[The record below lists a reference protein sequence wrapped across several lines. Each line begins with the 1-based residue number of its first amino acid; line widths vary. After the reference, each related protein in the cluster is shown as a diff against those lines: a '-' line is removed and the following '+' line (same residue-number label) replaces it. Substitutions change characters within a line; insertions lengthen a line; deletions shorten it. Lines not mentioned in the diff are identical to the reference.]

1 MSSNCTSKQCVP
13 QELGNTGCLEP
24 GGSASSLCA
33 RGGQIPRLNAVG
45 KRRPFF
51 GAGFPASSGRNGAN
65 HSICCTRKAGSVFP
79 EMTLRHEGM
88 RELVRELAA
97 GGFFEG
103 WRAAPRVV
111 PSAEASGGTAFLQIS
126 VGCPHNGCIF
136 CPFFKDVAFSQKPLP
151 RIEEEVRFV
160 AAECSRRGLP
170 VRRVMLLDA
179 DALCTE
185 QARLEQVLRL
195 VRAHFPG
202 RRVSSAQ
209 VTAYD
214 ELSECLYFR
223 SVESWVEPVEVSAF
237 CHTESV
243 LAKGVDGLRRLRE
256 LGLGLLWWGL
266 ESGSARLLR
275 LMRKTKGGV
284 PGTERE
290 RFLAAGETLR
300 EAGIHFV
307 AIILVG
313 LGGERFYDEHL
324 QETLS
329 LLRQLDPPGVSFS
342 DLVVVA
348 GTGYAKLVEAGLL
361 DVLPPQRMAEQRR
374 VFEQSDLAAV
384 QYDYELAVNPGNERE
399 SGLGS
404 GERLTP
410 SPAATRHF
418 QVTGNAVR

>member
-1 MSSNCTSKQCVP
+1 
-13 QELGNTGCLEP
+13 
-24 GGSASSLCA
+24 
-33 RGGQIPRLNAVG
+33 
-45 KRRPFF
+45 
-51 GAGFPASSGRNGAN
+51 
-65 HSICCTRKAGSVFP
+65 
-79 EMTLRHEGM
+79 M
-88 RELVRELAA
+88 RELVRELVA

-103 WRAAPRVV
+103 WDAAPRVV
-111 PSAEASGGTAFLQIS
+111 PSAEASGGTAFLQIN

-136 CPFFKDVAFSQKPLP
+136 CPFFKDVAFSEKPLW
-151 RIEEEVRFV
+151 RIAEEARFV

-185 QARLEQVLRL
+185 QAKLEQVLRL

-214 ELSECLYFR
+214 ESSECLYFR
-223 SVESWVEPVEVSAF
+223 RVESRVEPVEVSAF

-256 LGLGLLWWGL
+256 LGLGLLWWGV
-266 ESGSARLLR
+266 ETGSARLLR
-275 LMRKTKGGV
+275 LMGKTKGGV

-290 RFLAAGETLR
+290 RILAAGEMLR
-300 EAGIHFV
+300 GAGIHFV
-307 AIILVG
+307 AIILMG
-313 LGGERFYDEHL
+313 LGGERFFEEHL

-342 DLVVVA
+342 DLVVA
-348 GTGYAKLVEAGLL
+348 PGTGYAKLVEAGLL
-361 DVLPPQRMAEQRR
+361 DVLPAERMAEQRR

-384 QYDYELAVNPGNERE
+384 QYDYELGVDQGNGRE
-399 SGLGS
+399 SELG
-404 GERLTP
+404 GVERAAF
-410 SPAATRHF
+410 SPAVTRHLH
-418 QVTGNAVR
+418 VTGKAVR